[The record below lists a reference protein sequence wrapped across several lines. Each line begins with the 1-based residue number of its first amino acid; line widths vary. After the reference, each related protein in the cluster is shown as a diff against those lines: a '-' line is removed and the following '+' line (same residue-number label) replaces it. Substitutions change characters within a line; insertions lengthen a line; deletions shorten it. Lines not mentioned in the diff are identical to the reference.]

1 MIVAHAMT
9 AAAADG
15 VGGRLDALGLHC
27 LQRDWLSANHVV
39 FVAAQDAPA
48 TVVDT
53 GYARH
58 AEMTLALV
66 DHALAGRPVQRIL
79 NTHLHSDHC
88 GGNHAFQARDPDVQ
102 AWVPACSLEAV
113 RGWDAERLSYR
124 ATGQFCARFRVD
136 GALVPGQSVRLG
148 PADWQV
154 HAAPGHDP
162 DAVLLFEPQ
171 TRTLISGDALWE
183 DRLAI
188 IFPELVGEDGFGP
201 TRRTLDLIESLD
213 PRCVIP
219 GHGPVFE
226 DVASALACSRQR
238 LDGFERRPERHV
250 QHAARALTMFHM
262 MELRVLE
269 RATLLDWLVETPLF
283 GRMAAR
289 LAGEAAAAAWAASL
303 VDRLVSDGLLLA
315 DGPQLRL
322 ASA

>member
-1 MIVAHAMT
+1 M
-9 AAAADG
+9 AAAGPDG
-15 VGGRLDALGLHC
+15 STGRFDALGLHC

-39 FVAAQDAPA
+39 FAAAESAPA

-58 AEMTLALV
+58 ADMTLALV
-66 DHALAGRPVQRIL
+66 DHALAGQPVQRIL

-88 GGNHAFQARDPDVQ
+88 GGNHAFQARDAGVQ
-102 AWVPACSLEAV
+102 TWVPASSLDAV
-113 RGWDAERLSYR
+113 REWDGERLSYQ

-136 GALVPGQSVRLG
+136 GALAPGQSIRLG

-188 IFPELVGEDGFGP
+188 IFPELVGEDGFGS
-201 TRRTLDLIESLD
+201 TRRTLDLIESLN
-213 PRCVIP
+213 PRQVIP
-219 GHGPVFE
+219 GHGAVFE

-262 MELRVLE
+262 MELREETREVL
-269 RATLLDWLVETPLF
+269 LGWLVETPLF
-283 GRMAAR
+283 CRMAAR
-289 LAGEAAAAAWAASL
+289 LAGEMAAAVWAASL
-303 VDRLVSDGLLLA
+303 LDRLVGDGLLVA
-315 DGPQLRL
+315 EGQRLRL
-322 ASA
+322 TSG